1 MQDAFA
7 VFAAYTA
14 RTPAVKET
22 LLRIAEGKMGDLVRT
37 DHEGIGNVHS
47 GVGSGDDYHDHE
59 QHLRIH
65 LSRVQALFIYI
76 FILLFDGSV
85 RARSSA
91 ERQVPVLRSWLAQL
105 WALAKSYTCTAQQT
119 RGSSSLH
126 SDSYVTSNLTPNTD
140 SFPNQNQHTHTHPH
154 SPDSELDSDSEAE
167 VEVSRTE
174 PEPETEPEPAQSPSA
189 TPQPSSPSPSL
200 TFTKAIALWHLYILT
215 ESLRR
220 TYLVIDTTLNLY
232 VLMKDGWAECGGAV
246 LLSARAALWDAEMA
260 GEWCRVVVEGVGA
273 DKTAERTGRGMGME
287 KGKGKGKHRGNTG
300 DGDAEGKGKANGP
313 LMVSSKMPG
322 TVIDECKAD
331 EVDRFV
337 RSYWKFVV
345 GRDRVEWWEARDRH
359 QDRGWDRGRN
369 GNGVAV

>member
-1 MQDAFA
+1 
-7 VFAAYTA
+7 
-14 RTPAVKET
+14 
-22 LLRIAEGKMGDLVRT
+22 
-37 DHEGIGNVHS
+37 
-47 GVGSGDDYHDHE
+47 
-59 QHLRIH
+59 
-65 LSRVQALFIYI
+65 
-76 FILLFDGSV
+76 
-85 RARSSA
+85 
-91 ERQVPVLRSWLAQL
+91 
-105 WALAKSYTCTAQQT
+105 
-119 RGSSSLH
+119 
-126 SDSYVTSNLTPNTD
+126 
-140 SFPNQNQHTHTHPH
+140 
-154 SPDSELDSDSEAE
+154 
-167 VEVSRTE
+167 
-174 PEPETEPEPAQSPSA
+174 
-189 TPQPSSPSPSL
+189 
-200 TFTKAIALWHLYILT
+200 
-215 ESLRR
+215 
-220 TYLVIDTTLNLY
+220 
-232 VLMKDGWAECGGAV
+232 MKDGWAECGGAV